1 MMEDEQL
8 RDLPSMSLIEQERS
22 RLSYRHRYYK
32 AIRSTIYVL
41 VVVAA
46 VAVLIATLF
55 LPVFQITGTSME
67 PNMNDGDIVVAV
79 KTTSFQQGQV
89 VGFYFNNKL
98 LLKRVIATQGDWVEI
113 DEDGNVTVNGTLLDE
128 PYVIEKSLGISDIEY
143 PYQVPDNG
151 VFVLGDHRAESVD
164 SRSSLIGCIAADEI
178 VGHVVFKVWPFRD
191 AGLVD

>member
-1 MMEDEQL
+1 MEDEQL
-8 RDLPSMSLIEQERS
+8 KGLPSMTLIEQERS
-22 RLSYRHRYYK
+22 RLNYRHRYYR
-32 AIRSTIYVL
+32 AIRSTVYVL

-46 VAVLIATLF
+46 IAVLIATLF

-79 KTTSFQQGQV
+79 KTTSFKQGEV

-113 DEDGNVTVNGTLLDE
+113 DEDGNVTVNGTLLYE
-128 PYVIEKSLGISDIEY
+128 PYVTEKSLGISDIQY

-164 SRSSLIGCIAADEI
+164 SRSSMIGCIAADEI
-178 VGHVVFKVWPFRD
+178 VGRVIFKVWPFRD
-191 AGLVD
+191 MGPVD

>member
-1 MMEDEQL
+1 MEDEQL
-8 RDLPSMSLIEQERS
+8 KGLPSMSLIEQERS
-22 RLSYRHRYYK
+22 RLNYRHRYYR

-79 KTTSFQQGQV
+79 KTTSFEQGQV

-98 LLKRVIATQGDWVEI
+98 LLKRVIATAGDWVEI
-113 DEDGNVTVNGTLLDE
+113 DEEGNVTVNGTLLYE
-128 PYVIEKSLGISDIEY
+128 PYVTEKSLGISDIEY

-164 SRSSLIGCIAADEI
+164 SRSSLIGCIGADEI
-178 VGHVVFKVWPFRD
+178 VGHVIFKVWPFRD
-191 AGLVD
+191 MGPVD

>member
-1 MMEDEQL
+1 MEDGQL
-8 RDLPSMSLIEQERS
+8 KLPSMSLIEQERS
-22 RLSYRHRYYK
+22 RLNYRHRYYK

-41 VVVAA
+41 IVVAA
-46 VAVLIATLF
+46 IAVLIATLF

-67 PNMNDGDIVVAV
+67 PNLNDGDIVVAV

-113 DEDGNVTVNGTLLDE
+113 NENGDVTVNGILLNE

-178 VGHVVFKVWPFRD
+178 VGHVVFKVWPFKE
-191 AGLVD
+191 AGTIH

>member
-1 MMEDEQL
+1 MEDEQL
-8 RDLPSMSLIEQERS
+8 KGLPSMSLIEQERS
-22 RLSYRHRYYK
+22 RLNYRHRYYR

-41 VVVAA
+41 IVVAA
-46 VAVLIATLF
+46 IAVLIATLF

-79 KTTSFQQGQV
+79 KTTSFEQGQV

-98 LLKRVIATQGDWVEI
+98 LLKRVIATAGDWVEI
-113 DEDGNVTVNGTLLDE
+113 DEEGNVTVNGTLLYE
-128 PYVIEKSLGISDIEY
+128 PYVTEKSLGISDIEY

-164 SRSSLIGCIAADEI
+164 SRSSLIGCIASDEI
-178 VGHVVFKVWPFRD
+178 VGHVFFKVWPFRD
-191 AGLVD
+191 MGPVD

>member
-1 MMEDEQL
+1 MEDEQL
-8 RDLPSMSLIEQERS
+8 KGLPSMTLIEQERS
-22 RLSYRHRYYK
+22 RLNYRHRYYR
-32 AIRSTIYVL
+32 AIRSTVYVL

-46 VAVLIATLF
+46 IAVLIATLF

-79 KTTSFQQGQV
+79 KTTSFKQGEV

-113 DEDGNVTVNGTLLDE
+113 DEDGNVTVNGTLLYE
-128 PYVIEKSLGISDIEY
+128 PYVTEKSLGISDIQY
-143 PYQVPDNG
+143 PYQVPDNS

-164 SRSSLIGCIAADEI
+164 SRSSMIGCIAADEI
-178 VGHVVFKVWPFRD
+178 VGRVIFKVWPFRD
-191 AGLVD
+191 MGPVD

>member
-164 SRSSLIGCIAADEI
+164 SRSSLIS
-178 VGHVVFKVWPFRD
+178 
-191 AGLVD
+191 

>member
-1 MMEDEQL
+1 MEDEQL
-8 RDLPSMSLIEQERS
+8 KGLPSMSLIEQERS
-22 RLSYRHRYYK
+22 RLNYRHRYYR

-79 KTTSFQQGQV
+79 KTTSFEQGQV

-98 LLKRVIATQGDWVEI
+98 LLKRVIATAGDWVEI
-113 DEDGNVTVNGTLLDE
+113 DEEGNVTVNGTLLYE
-128 PYVIEKSLGISDIEY
+128 PYVTEKSLGISDIEY

-164 SRSSLIGCIAADEI
+164 SRSSLIGCIGADEI
-178 VGHVVFKVWPFRD
+178 VGHVIFKVWPFRNM
-191 AGLVD
+191 GPVD